1 MTGGRNTI
9 VLPPVTSLLPEIPL
23 QQSFKALAVPG
34 FVAADLM
41 DDVIV
46 GLRPTEKIHHYDN
59 GWKRFCQGLLGKY
72 RGSIFLTFFVQ
83 VWYII
88 NTSI

>member
-1 MTGGRNTI
+1 MG
-9 VLPPVTSLLPEIPL
+9 LLPEIPL
-23 QQSFKALAVPG
+23 QQPRERLAVPG
-34 FVAADLM
+34 FVAGHLVDG
-41 DDVIV
+41 VIV